1 MKLKLFSLFIFL
13 FIIYCGDSVT
23 TDSSNTN
30 QNNLSVSEN
39 KDSVTCEDWKLNT
52 EISIVNFSGF
62 KEDFYKSLGDYNT
75 YFIDDDDFID
85 ELKRYESIAFTN
97 KFEYAK
103 FKKTSKDSTKEFSTY
118 KKVENIWTISLV
130 AIENFRSSLST
141 AIWLDIPHSL
151 EENKK
156 LLEELTKA
164 QKLSDEVLNDLLSGS
179 ISCTN

>member
-1 MKLKLFSLFIFL
+1 MKLKVFSLFIFL

-30 QNNLSVSEN
+30 QNNLSLSEN
-39 KDSVTCEDWKLNT
+39 EESVTCEDWKLNT

-62 KEDFYKSLGDYNT
+62 KKDFYISLGDYNT
-75 YFIDDDDFID
+75 YGINDDDFID
-85 ELKRYESIAFTN
+85 ELRRYESIAFRN

-118 KKVENIWTISLV
+118 KKVENIWIISSV
-130 AIENFRSSLST
+130 ALENFRISLST
-141 AIWLDIPHSL
+141 AISLDIPHSL

-164 QKLSDEVLNDLLSGS
+164 EKVSDEVLNDLLSGS